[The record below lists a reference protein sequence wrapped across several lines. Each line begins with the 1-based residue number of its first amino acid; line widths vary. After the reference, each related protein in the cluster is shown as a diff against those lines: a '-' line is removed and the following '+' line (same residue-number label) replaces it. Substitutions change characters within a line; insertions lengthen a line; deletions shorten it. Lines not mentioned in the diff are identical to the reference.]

1 MDFRI
6 TCSMINFTHKSCC
19 ADGDKALEIS
29 QRMKTKCQIVDSS
42 ELVILLSVR
51 LGTKKVPSIK
61 LEDLNDFPKFNQA
74 EMIERIFF
82 GSYYIERSKS
92 YLADIIRNDF
102 CCVINN
108 KVLDSIDLD
117 KKCKKNLSVK
127 IVNSKIIGL
136 EMLSRHKRSLKSSLS
151 EKSLKNYRVNYKV
164 FIQYSQNTVEG
175 KIVL

>member
-74 EMIERIFF
+74 EMIESDR
-82 GSYYIERSKS
+82 K
-92 YLADIIRNDF
+92 
-102 CCVINN
+102 
-108 KVLDSIDLD
+108 D
-117 KKCKKNLSVK
+117 KKCKKSLSVK
-127 IVNSKIIGL
+127 FVNSKIIGL
-136 EMLSRHKRSLKSSLS
+136 EMLSRHRRSLKSSLI